1 MVKPKPRITR
11 VDEAEPIHDQPD
23 AEPARRPFYKR
34 RGVIIIAAIV
44 LLLGAIFGIRY
55 WLYARSHETTD
66 DAFID
71 GHIIQISPKVSGY
84 VAKIYVADNQQVKE
98 GDA

>member
-34 RGVIIIAAIV
+34 RGVIIIAAV
-44 LLLGAIFGIRY
+44 GLLLGAIFGIRY
-55 WLYARSHETTD
+55 WL
-66 DAFID
+66 
-71 GHIIQISPKVSGY
+71 
-84 VAKIYVADNQQVKE
+84 
-98 GDA
+98 